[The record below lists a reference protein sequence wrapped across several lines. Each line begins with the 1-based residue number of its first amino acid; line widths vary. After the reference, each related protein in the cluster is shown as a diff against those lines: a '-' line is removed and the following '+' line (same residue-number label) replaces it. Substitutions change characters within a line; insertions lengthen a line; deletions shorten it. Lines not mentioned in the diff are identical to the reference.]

1 MCRFHHEFNVLVHHV
16 GANNCNDHDDD
27 DDDNTSITTKTLSS
41 TTKQHQQQFNTFS
54 VRIVESLQTNHS
66 SEQDI

>member
-1 MCRFHHEFNVLVHHV
+1 MLNV

-27 DDDNTSITTKTLSS
+27 DDDNKSITTKTSSS
-41 TTKQHQQQFNTFS
+41 TTTKTTAPKFNTFS
-54 VRIVESLQTNHS
+54 VRIVESLHTNHS